1 MSKGM
6 HWVYLIIISIL
17 LILVWQ
23 ERQLPDASDRTQDP
37 QLTSAAESDG
47 LATTDSDRNI
57 DMLLELMNSLQ
68 EDNRRLAAQV
78 AQLEQQLLEQET
90 ETKSENGDARDV
102 TIEREVERVRERR
115 ESVERAREYLSAD
128 DYRERIENEDVDPTW
143 AYDMEF
149 ALQDMFRSNEALRD
163 LDIQD
168 IQCRTTI
175 CAIDIYSEESV
186 VGGLNMP
193 ALFRHL
199 NDQEWYSNDEYTMIS
214 FSESDSD
221 TQRIMIVRRLPE
233 GG

>member
-23 ERQLPDASDRTQDP
+23 ERQLPGMSGSVQEHQQTVPADV
-37 QLTSAAESDG
+37 DG

-68 EDNRRLAAQV
+68 EDNRRLVAQV
-78 AQLEQQLLEQET
+78 AQLEQQLLEQEA
-90 ETKSENGDARDV
+90 EAESENGDARDV

-163 LDIQD
+163 LDIQN